1 MDRVTTIG
9 NLIKIMCDF
18 AESQRVVLRCKS
30 FNDGEDKGECSL
42 KDGSL
47 DSQLSFLYGDK
58 IFTRTLKRTRTE
70 TGESTDPRNI
80 FLFSR
85 CEDHSFEKHSQGWK
99 NVETTLAKLA
109 SEGKFEGH
117 QWYSVHRATII
128 ETIIKQITPKICLMM
143 EQFEKRFFNSIQERT
158 DGFKNSF
165 AGDMAKS
172 LCSEL
177 KIRKLG
183 DVDIKDIKNPID
195 IIAIIAIDALI
206 SIEITES
213 YNLESDDKVT
223 EDISSL
229 ETCRNICWSQI
240 NEFLK
245 KPNQDF
251 SASQTLGDEIVVE
264 NAITQQTQNAN
275 RIISIENVSTFSDL
289 KHIDL
294 GSWRTIIDSVL
305 LGENPDVFFEK
316 VKKAQWRAVFKRLE
330 NSTVYQ
336 NLVGKLYM
344 QDPRSRL
351 LISALKEKM
360 RDSSWLSK
368 TKTKKSY
375 LSLEECLIHQYIIR
389 GIIRE
394 IPFAPDYKPIGD
406 FFNGLL
412 TIYGNL
418 GEKIFTE
425 LGEIPSDED
434 GSAGFLSFQEWQEA
448 EEIDRTIETMEQ
460 FNHYMTLL
468 EKHMETDLDFQN
480 EVYNDIERMVSQI
493 GGDCSVITWLLL
505 KRIAIMDK
513 TRSIMPG
520 NERYEEFFDIM
531 RSYYRDQLQSIAGD
545 PIGIIANEPED
556 AKLRDI
562 ISSTSKHDI

>member
-18 AESQRVVLRCKS
+18 AETQKVDLRCIS
-30 FNDGEDKGECSL
+30 FNDGKAADKCSL

-58 IFTRTLKRTRTE
+58 IFTRTLKRTQTK
-70 TGESTDPRNI
+70 TGKSTDPREI

-85 CEDHSFEKHSQGWK
+85 YENHSFDKRSQGWK
-99 NVETTLAKLA
+99 NVETTLDKLA
-109 SEGKFEGH
+109 SGGKFEGD
-117 QWYSVHRATII
+117 QWYKVHRATII
-128 ETIIKQITPKICLMM
+128 ETIIKQITPKICLMV
-143 EQFEKRFFNSIQERT
+143 EQFKERFFNSIQGQT
-158 DGFKNSF
+158 DDFKNSF
-165 AGDMAKS
+165 VGDMAEY

-177 KIRKLG
+177 KIQKLG
-183 DVDIKDIKNPID
+183 NDDINVDIKDVKHPID

-206 SIEITES
+206 SIEIIKS
-213 YNLESDDKVT
+213 NDPKVT
-223 EDISSL
+223 EDIRSL
-229 ETCRNICWSQI
+229 KTCQNMCWSQI

-245 KPNQDF
+245 KSNQDF

-316 VKKAQWRAVFKRLE
+316 VKKAQWRTVIKRLG

-336 NLVGKLYM
+336 NLVGRLYM
-344 QDPRSRL
+344 QDPESR
-351 LISALKEKM
+351 ISALKEKM
-360 RDSSWLSK
+360 RVNPELSK
-368 TKTKKSY
+368 TKNKMSY
-375 LSLEECLIHQYIIR
+375 LPLEECRIHQYIIR
-389 GIIRE
+389 KIIRE

-406 FFNGLL
+406 FFDRLL
-412 TIYGNL
+412 AIYGNL
-418 GEKIFTE
+418 GKRICTE
-425 LGEIPSDED
+425 LEEIGSDDE
-434 GSAGFLSFQEWQEA
+434 GSTGFLNFREWQEA